1 MKTTLK
7 RQTLSLVLAGYNME
21 FGKNNWRQ
29 YENGC
34 EKEWLLTNGLGGY
47 SSLTAICSNNRRY
60 HALLVAA
67 LKPPVDRIVLLSNV
81 LEDIC
86 FEDGTTK
93 SLSSF
98 KISDGYVN
106 KGFEHQ
112 QRMTYELLPEFVYSV
127 RDIFIKKKIS
137 MVYGKNTTVVSYKVR
152 NSGQKTI
159 LKLTPLANMRDHHH
173 LSNRDYLVLN
183 KKIGYRA
190 NKDNIKSSNNTYE
203 VIIANKTSPVQLRL
217 YCSEGS
223 YSELNDCYFHRMT
236 YDIEHERGQDY
247 VEDHFIPGFF
257 EIELKPYETKNITFV
272 ASAENE
278 YPSCAAT
285 VFDDEEKRLN
295 ELILK
300 AKVTD
305 PLCKELVLS
314 ADNFIVNRKSTQSKT
329 IIAGYPWFTDWGRDT
344 MIAFSGLTL
353 ATGRFEDA
361 KDILYTFSKYVDYG
375 LIPNVF
381 PDDGEKPA
389 YNSVDAALWYFEAV
403 NSYLDYT
410 KDREF
415 IREYIYPCLEKIS
428 QAFIKGTIYDIGM
441 TEDCLITAG
450 NKNTQ
455 LTWMDVKVGNWVVTP
470 RHGKAVEINA
480 LWYNALMVMSKL
492 SSLFGKKDIYLSLAE
507 KAKHSFNKVFW
518 NDEKKCLYDVVNYEG
533 CDSSIRPN
541 QILACA
547 LSYNVI
553 DRERAK
559 LVVEKVWQCLYT
571 AYGLRTLPID
581 DTNYRG
587 IYKGDM
593 LSRDGAYHQGTVWT
607 WILGRFIKAFVWV
620 NGETQ
625 QARQLAKDFILP
637 FQDHIMDAGLK
648 SISEIFDGNE
658 PHYPRGC
665 FAQAWSVS
673 EILRAAREDA
683 AL

>member
-1 MKTTLK
+1 
-7 RQTLSLVLAGYNME
+7 ME

-47 SSLTAICSNNRRY
+47 ASLTAICSNNRRY

-86 FEDGTTK
+86 FEEGTTK

-98 KISDGYVN
+98 KINDGYVN
-106 KGFEHQ
+106 KGFENQ

-137 MVYGKNTTVVSYKVR
+137 MVYGKNTTVISYEVR
-152 NSGQKTI
+152 NTSQKTT
-159 LKLTPLANMRDHHH
+159 LKLTPLTNFRDHHH
-173 LSNRDYLVLN
+173 LSNRDNLVLN
-183 KKIGYRA
+183 KKIGYRVS
-190 NKDNIKSSNNTYE
+190 KDNFKSGINTYE
-203 VIIANKTSPVQLRL
+203 VVITNKTSPVKLRL
-217 YCSEGS
+217 YCSEGRF
-223 YSELNDCYFHRMT
+223 SELNDCYFDRMT
-236 YDIEHERGQDY
+236 YDIEYERGQDF

-257 EIELKPYETKNITFV
+257 EIEIKPYETKNITFV
-272 ASAENE
+272 ASVEDE
-278 YPSCAAT
+278 YPACAAA
-285 VFDDEEKRLN
+285 VFDNEEKRLN
-295 ELILK
+295 ELIIK
-300 AKVTD
+300 AKVTN

-403 NSYLDYT
+403 NSYLEYT
-410 KDREF
+410 KDSEF
-415 IREYIYPCLEKIS
+415 IKKYIYPCLEKICN
-428 QAFIKGTIYDIGM
+428 AFIQGTIYDIRM
-441 TEDCLITAG
+441 TEDSLITAG
-450 NKNTQ
+450 NKHTQ
-455 LTWMDVKVGNWVVTP
+455 LTWMDVKVGDWVVTP

-480 LWYNALMVMSKL
+480 LWYNALMVMSRL
-492 SSLFGKKDIYLSLAE
+492 SNLYGIDDRYEGLAN
-507 KAKHSFNKVFW
+507 KAKQSFIKVFW
-518 NDEKKCLYDVVNYEG
+518 NKEKNCLYDVVNYEG
-533 CDSSIRPN
+533 CDSSVRPN
-541 QILACA
+541 QILTCA

-581 DTNYRG
+581 DANYKGVYR
-587 IYKGDM
+587 GDM
-593 LSRDGAYHQGTVWT
+593 LSRDGAYHQGTVWS
-607 WILGRFIKAFVWV
+607 WILGRFIKAFVWA

-637 FQDHIMDAGLK
+637 FQDHIRDAGLK

-658 PHYPRGC
+658 PHFPRGC

-673 EILRAAREDA
+673 EILRAAKEDA